1 MAESLQ
7 VGLAV
12 GFLGLVVAA
21 LLAGARRPAIR
32 PFAFATGVVAG
43 SHALYYVLFLWF
55 PDVLDAQG
63 TMLFS
68 IVLRYEV
75 LGLVAISLALAVRG
89 ARWAK

>member
-12 GFLGLVVAA
+12 GFLGLLVAA
-21 LLAGARRPAIR
+21 FVAGARRPIVR
-32 PFAFATGVVAG
+32 PVAFAAGVVAG

-55 PDVLDAQG
+55 PDVLDGAQ

-68 IVLRYEV
+68 IALRYEI
-75 LGLVAISLALAVRG
+75 LGLVAMSLALAVMR
-89 ARWAK
+89 ARWER

>member
-12 GFLGLVVAA
+12 GFLALLVAA
-21 LLAGARRPAIR
+21 VIAGARRPGVR
-32 PFAFATGVVAG
+32 PVAFAAGVVAG

-55 PDVLDAQG
+55 PDALDGPQ

-68 IVLRYEV
+68 VVLRYEI
-75 LGLVAISLALAVRG
+75 LGLVAISLLLSVMS
-89 ARWAK
+89 ARWEK